1 MVTKILFIGATG
13 MLGKPVLQQLVQA
26 GFEVTALVRNA
37 PKANLPT
44 EVRTIEGDLQ
54 DQASLVKA
62 LENQNA
68 VYLNLS
74 VKQTEGKN
82 AFHTET
88 DGLRNLLEAIKKS
101 PVKRLAYLSSVV
113 QRYQGMNNFH
123 WWVFD
128 VKQEA
133 LRLIKASGV
142 PYTIFYP
149 SNFMETLAYVYR
161 QGNKMLLAGKS
172 NHKMYFIA
180 GEDYGRQVAQSFRN
194 LPTES
199 REYDVQ
205 GTEAFTADE
214 AVQTFI
220 THYPHAKLSIS
231 RAPLGMLKFAGYFST
246 KMNYGAHILEALNN
260 YPEPFTSQNTWDEL
274 GKPTITLP
282 TFAQNLKP

>member
-1 MVTKILFIGATG
+1 MVSKILFIGATG
-13 MLGKPVLQQLVQA
+13 MLGKPVLRQLIEA
-26 GFEVTALVRNA
+26 GFQVTALVRNA
-37 PKANLPT
+37 EKAGLPT

-54 DQASLVKA
+54 DKTSLAKA
-62 LENQNA
+62 LENQDA

-74 VKQTEGKN
+74 VKQDEGKN

-88 DGLRNLLEAIKKS
+88 DGLRNLLEVIKQY
-101 PVKRLAYLSSVV
+101 PIQRLAYLSSVV

-123 WWVFD
+123 WWVFE
-128 VKQEA
+128 VKQQA
-133 LRLIKASGV
+133 LQLIKESGV

-149 SNFMETLAYVYR
+149 SNFMETLASVYR

-172 NHKMYFIA
+172 KHKMYFIA
-180 GEDYGRQVAQSFRN
+180 GEDYGRQVAKSFQI
-194 LPTES
+194 LTTENK
-199 REYDVQ
+199 EYDVQ

-231 RAPLGMLKFAGYFST
+231 RAPLGVLKFAGYFST

-260 YPEPFTSQNTWDEL
+260 YPEPFTAQNTWNEL
-274 GKPTITLP
+274 GKPHITLP
-282 TFAQNLKP
+282 TFAKNCA